1 MIFIQTHM
9 AMGLLVENSAF
20 EQINCQLSD
29 FPLSAQFFLDHA
41 FGSALIQHQ
50 LQSMY
55 KGFALDK
62 DFGQ

>member
-9 AMGLLVENSAF
+9 AMGLLVENSAS

-41 FGSALIQHQ
+41 FGSALINTDSASIAINVQRIC
-50 LQSMY
+50 
-55 KGFALDK
+55 A
-62 DFGQ
+62 